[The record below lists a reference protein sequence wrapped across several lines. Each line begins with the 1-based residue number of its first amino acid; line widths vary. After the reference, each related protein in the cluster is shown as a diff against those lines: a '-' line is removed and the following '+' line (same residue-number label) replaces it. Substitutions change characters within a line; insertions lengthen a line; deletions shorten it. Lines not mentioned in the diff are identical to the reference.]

1 MRDFFNNKNISNY
14 KFNLQY
20 LFCGSKEGL
29 IYMAYIIK
37 GKFAKNTK
45 MGYINSVLV
54 IACFSSVIF
63 DFLFIKKPYII
74 FIPDSEDLDW
84 WNIYSKSYWIIF
96 ICLNASKK
104 FNNESFQKIAKMLII
119 SAIYYFYISII
130 RWISSSSNIA
140 K

>member
-1 MRDFFNNKNISNY
+1 MLIIFLEGFANTFFLIKIIIIGIFCIYHIVIFIFLKYKLRDFFNNKNISNY

-74 FIPDSEDLDW
+74 FIPDSEDLD
-84 WNIYSKSYWIIF
+84 
-96 ICLNASKK
+96 
-104 FNNESFQKIAKMLII
+104 
-119 SAIYYFYISII
+119 
-130 RWISSSSNIA
+130 
-140 K
+140 

>member
-1 MRDFFNNKNISNY
+1 MLIIFLEGFANTFFLIKIINICIFCIYHIVIFIFLKYKLRDFFNNKNISNY
-14 KFNLQY
+14 N

-74 FIPDSEDLDW
+74 FIPDSEDLD
-84 WNIYSKSYWIIF
+84 
-96 ICLNASKK
+96 
-104 FNNESFQKIAKMLII
+104 
-119 SAIYYFYISII
+119 
-130 RWISSSSNIA
+130 
-140 K
+140 

>member
-1 MRDFFNNKNISNY
+1 
-14 KFNLQY
+14 
-20 LFCGSKEGL
+20 
-29 IYMAYIIK
+29 
-37 GKFAKNTK
+37 

-119 SAIYYFYISII
+119 SAISFFILIPVIIIIISANGEKKIP
-130 RWISSSSNIA
+130 